1 MRHATPLL
9 ILACAL
15 GGAPRAASAQ
25 ASSTDSLAVA
35 AAVRGFHDA
44 LARGDSAA
52 ALALLAEDAVILEAG
67 EIESRAGYRA
77 HHLSAD
83 IQFAAAIPSTPGPL
97 RVMLTRDAAWVT
109 STSTTA
115 GTFQGRAINSAG
127 AELVVLTRTPHG
139 WQIRAIHWSSRRVL
153 TP

>member
-1 MRHATPLL
+1 MRRATPLL
-9 ILACAL
+9 IIACAL

-25 ASSTDSLAVA
+25 APATDSLAVTA
-35 AAVRGFHDA
+35 VVRGFHRA

-67 EIESRAGYRA
+67 EIESRAEYRA

-83 IQFAAAIPSTPGPL
+83 IQFAAAVPSAPGPL
-97 RVMLTRDAAWVT
+97 RVTLARDVAWVT

-115 GTFQGRAINSAG
+115 GTFQGRAINSVG
-127 AELVVLTRTPHG
+127 AELVVLTRTLHG
-139 WQIRAIHWSSRRVL
+139 WQIRAIHWSSRRVP